1 MTSIVTST
9 HHRTMKKQYTS
20 PAACAVALCGET
32 PLLTGSLKTIVDD
45 DNAVN
50 TDATLS
56 NEKGWHSPIWGE

>member
-1 MTSIVTST
+1 
-9 HHRTMKKQYTS
+9 MKKQYTS
-20 PAACAVALCGET
+20 PAACAVALCVET
-32 PLLTGSLKTIVDD
+32 TLLTGSLKTIVDD